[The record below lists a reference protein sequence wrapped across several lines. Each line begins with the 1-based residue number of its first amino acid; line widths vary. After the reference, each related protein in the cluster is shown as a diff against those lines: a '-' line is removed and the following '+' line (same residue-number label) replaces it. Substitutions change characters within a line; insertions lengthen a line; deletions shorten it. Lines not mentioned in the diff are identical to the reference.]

1 MAVADTLSFGPFRLH
16 GRNGPLLHGDQ
27 EVKLQPR
34 TMALLWTL
42 ASRPGEV
49 VTKVQVLDAVWPRQT
64 VSDNALS
71 FQVQALRKA
80 LGDDTRAPRYVLTA
94 HRVGFR
100 FGVPVTRPGALPDAA
115 PDAEPQADVDV
126 GGNDDADDALVG
138 RDAEL
143 LQLNLAW
150 ERALTGRTDVMFV
163 SGDAGVGKSAT
174 LRAFQRRLRLQQPQ
188 AVQLSGH
195 CLEGRGISEPYLPV
209 IEALRTLLRD
219 APDSRPMELARH
231 LAPSWLLLMPDLIDA
246 AEAAL
251 LRQQNAGVRP
261 ERMLREL
268 AELLEQLSV
277 PHGVLLTV
285 EDLHW
290 ADRATLDWIGFLAQ
304 RSGPARIMVLAS
316 LRPMDAIIAAHPVR
330 KLMLALKARQQAN
343 ELPIPGLSVDAVRH
357 YIAARLDLDAYS
369 ADLPQRV
376 LERSGGLPLF
386 MVQITDY
393 LQRHPDQSDLRGAQL
408 HDVIP
413 EALKDLIS
421 LQFDDLS
428 PEQRQLL
435 EGASVAGTDFSAAAA
450 AAASG
455 CELDAVESALEQLAR
470 HRRFIEPNGLS
481 IWPDGTTSGVYR
493 FRHEMYS
500 QVLRR
505 QLLDS
510 QRARMHRQI
519 AERCEAAYGSRTA
532 EIAGELAL
540 HFERGGCRSRA
551 LLYRIQTARNALARV
566 AYDAL
571 ERETAMG
578 LALLDALPPGL
589 EQDES
594 ELALRVL
601 AVTGL
606 QSEFGYASPRISDHV
621 ERIVELTARC
631 RNPELLESAHYCV
644 WMRLHFG
651 CRFSAAVESAN
662 RFHQLGLQLGSP
674 LIQAGGD
681 TLASLSLH
689 LDGRFVDA
697 MERNERAI
705 GLLDQVGDRWFR
717 NLSDVRGTAYT
728 GRSLLQWLL
737 GYPDRA
743 LETARAVYAKVES
756 SGNPYAHCMIHV
768 SSVCAVLMYRRDWS
782 HLLVEAE
789 IALQRAE
796 QYGHRE
802 SRLWSRRYQALAL
815 AMLGQHERG
824 LSLLWQT
831 LAEMRE
837 QGNHFGVPLDYLLG
851 AECCLQLGDVG
862 RSRLALDEANAVM
875 SRWNAVAFK
884 SEALRLEGEL
894 LLAGSAR
901 RDHSALRAAEDW
913 MTQALQLAS
922 ARHAPLLQ
930 LRAALSLG
938 RLWRGQGRSEAAR
951 PMVQTIYDAFVE
963 GHDSVDLRAARQF
976 LDEGL

>member
-34 TMALLWTL
+34 TMALLWAL

-49 VTKVQVLDAVWPRQT
+49 VTKAQVLDAVWPRQA

-100 FGVPVTRPGALPDAA
+100 FGVPVIRPDALADAA
-115 PDAEPQADVDV
+115 PDAEPQADGDAASAE
-126 GGNDDADDALVG
+126 DDESLVG

-150 ERALTGRTDVMFV
+150 ERALTGRTDVVFV
-163 SGDAGVGKSAT
+163 SGETGVGKSAT
-174 LRAFQRRLRLQQPQ
+174 LRAFQQRVRLQQPQ

-246 AEAAL
+246 ADVAL

-268 AELLEQLSV
+268 AELLEQLSL
-277 PHGVLLTV
+277 PHGVLLTI

-304 RSGPARIMVLAS
+304 RSGSARMMVLAS
-316 LRPMDAIIAAHPVR
+316 LRPTDAIIAAHPVS
-330 KLMLALKARQQAN
+330 KLMLALKARQQAS
-343 ELPIPGLSVDAVRH
+343 ELPISGLSVDAVRR
-357 YIAARLDLDAYS
+357 YLSARLDLTAYS
-369 ADLPQRV
+369 DDLPQRV

-393 LQRHPDQSDLRGAQL
+393 LQRHPDPSDLRGAQL
-408 HDVIP
+408 NDVIP
-413 EALKDLIS
+413 EALNDLIS
-421 LQFDDLS
+421 LQLDDLS
-428 PEQRQLL
+428 PEQRLLL
-435 EGASVAGTDFSAAAA
+435 EGASVAGADFSAAAA
-450 AAASG
+450 AAAAG
-455 CELDAVESALEQLAR
+455 RELDAVEPVLEQLAR

-519 AERCEAAYGSRTA
+519 AERCEAAYGTRTA

-540 HFERGGCRSRA
+540 HFERGGWRSRA
-551 LLYRIQTARNALARV
+551 LPYRIQTARNALVRV

-571 ERETAMG
+571 AREIEMG
-578 LALLDALPPGL
+578 LALLDALPPGP
-589 EQDES
+589 ERDES

-606 QSEFGYASPRISDHV
+606 QSEFGYASPRTSDHID
-621 ERIVELTARC
+621 RLIDLTTRC
-631 RNPELLESAHYCV
+631 RNPELLELAHYCI

-651 CRFSAAVESAN
+651 CRFSEAVESAN
-662 RFHQLGLQLGSP
+662 RFQQLGLKIGSP
-674 LIQAGGD
+674 LIQASGD

-689 LDGRFVDA
+689 LHGRFVDA
-697 MERNERAI
+697 MDRNERAI
-705 GLLDQVGDRWFR
+705 GLLDQAGDRWFQ

-728 GRSLLQWLL
+728 GRALLQWLL

-743 LETARAVYAKVES
+743 LETARTVYAKVKS
-756 SGNPYAHCMIHV
+756 SGNPYAHCIVHV

-815 AMLGQHERG
+815 AMLGEHERG
-824 LSLLWQT
+824 LSLLWQA

-851 AECCLQLGDVG
+851 AECCLQLGDVD
-862 RSRLALDEANAVM
+862 RARLALDEANTVM
-875 SRWNAVAFK
+875 SLCDAVAFK

-894 LLAGSAR
+894 RLAGSAR
-901 RDHSALRAAEDW
+901 HDRTAERAAEDC

-922 ARHAPLLQ
+922 ARQAPLLQ

-938 RLWRGQGRSEAAR
+938 RLWRGQGRNDAAH
-951 PMVQTIYDAFVE
+951 PLVKTIYDGFVE
-963 GHDSVDLRAARQF
+963 GHDTVDLRAARQF
-976 LDEGL
+976 LDPLV